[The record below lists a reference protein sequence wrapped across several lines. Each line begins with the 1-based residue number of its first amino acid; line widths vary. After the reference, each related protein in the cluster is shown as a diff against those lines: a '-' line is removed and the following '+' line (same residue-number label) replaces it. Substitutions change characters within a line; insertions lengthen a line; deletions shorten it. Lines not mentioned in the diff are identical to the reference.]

1 MEFVINNTASAWAER
16 FVLDLQA
23 VAEEK
28 PRDAQWETIGF
39 GLAGF
44 HRAGW
49 RSDFTALDTTEV
61 LTAYRR
67 ARRRALFLDWGGT
80 LVPIEAFPRPFLDL
94 SWSLPVGG
102 TLVPIEDGFTSHLV
116 EYFRERLSPA
126 VHACLHELAS
136 DPRNLLMV
144 LSGQESGRMDAAFS
158 SLGHASLAAEHGF
171 CYRLGSLP
179 GVRLLLEDE
188 GRGLRRTRA

>member
-61 LTAYRR
+61 LSAYRR

-80 LVPIEAFPRPFLDL
+80 LVRSRPFLHL
-94 SWSLPVGG
+94 S
-102 TLVPIEDGFTSHLV
+102 
-116 EYFRERLSPA
+116 
-126 VHACLHELAS
+126 
-136 DPRNLLMV
+136 
-144 LSGQESGRMDAAFS
+144 
-158 SLGHASLAAEHGF
+158 
-171 CYRLGSLP
+171 
-179 GVRLLLEDE
+179 
-188 GRGLRRTRA
+188 